1 MARSILSNTTDPVC
15 GMMLRKE
22 NSTMTKGLELFNGLI
37 AANLFL
43 FLDVPAGAVTSGRAR
58 ALATVA
64 LALICVVV
72 GGIAFVRSAASPGKV
87 GAAIALILGVIV
99 IVLSVVH
106 IAGSTGFGSGGGRAG
121 AIVALVLSIIGM
133 ILGGLAIAR
142 TRRATA
148 S

>member
-1 MARSILSNTTDPVC
+1 MI
-15 GMMLRKE
+15 
-22 NSTMTKGLELFNGLI
+22 KGLELFNGLI

-64 LALICVVV
+64 LGLACVVV
-72 GGIAFVRSAASPGKV
+72 GGIAFFRSAASPGKA
-87 GAAIALILGVIV
+87 GAVTALVLGAIDTL
-99 IVLSVVH
+99 LSVVH

-121 AIVALVLSIIGM
+121 AIVALALAIIGM

-142 TRRATA
+142 TRRTLAVD
-148 S
+148 